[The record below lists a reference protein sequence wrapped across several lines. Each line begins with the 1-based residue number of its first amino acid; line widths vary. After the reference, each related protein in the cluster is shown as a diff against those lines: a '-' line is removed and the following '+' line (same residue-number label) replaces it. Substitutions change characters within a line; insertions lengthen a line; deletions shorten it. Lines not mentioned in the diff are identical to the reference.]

1 MEVEMHKLLVAI
13 DSSENALRALG
24 HAISMA
30 KAGCDIELV
39 LVNAHE
45 PPIVYGEIQVYL
57 TEERAREMLQ
67 QHSEALMKPAAELA
81 RNAGVKHTTEIRIG
95 DVAQEIARAAEEH
108 GCDGI
113 VMGTRGMGAVGNL
126 LMGSV
131 ATKVI
136 HLAKVPVTL
145 VK

>member
-1 MEVEMHKLLVAI
+1 MHKLLVPI
-13 DSSENALRALG
+13 DSSENAVRALR
-24 HAISMA
+24 HAIGMA
-30 KAGCDIELV
+30 KGGCDIELV

-45 PPIVYGEIQVYL
+45 PPIVYGEVQVYL
-57 TEERAREMLQ
+57 TEERAREMLRG
-67 QHSEALMKPAAELA
+67 HSEAVLKPAAELA
-81 RNAGVKHTTEIRIG
+81 ERAGVKHTTEIRIG
-95 DVAQEIARAAEEH
+95 DIAQEIVTAAEEH